1 MPPQTH
7 PAPPRPPPSPPPLF
21 NSVHQHFLLQPVSV
35 TLHFLSGLNQSNS
48 PQSARFWVSL
58 KRQRAS
64 KSITAFLIFIDPK
77 TRLPLSLSAR
87 TPLPPT
93 FSLRGINYSKEGDCA
108 VVFESGVVWLISP
121 ATHLTRCP
129 KNVQPSA
136 PQRIHEQPE
145 RARPIKNIIGFMVCK
160 FIE

>member
-7 PAPPRPPPSPPPLF
+7 PAPPRPPPPTPTLF

-35 TLHFLSGLNQSNS
+35 TLHFLSGLNQSDS

-77 TRLPLSLSAR
+77 TRLPPLSLSLSA
-87 TPLPPT
+87 PT

-108 VVFESGVVWLISP
+108 EVFESAVVWLIAP

-136 PQRIHEQPE
+136 PQRIHE
-145 RARPIKNIIGFMVCK
+145 RAGESETNQKHYRFHGL
-160 FIE
+160 